1 MNHRFSLVNAWYEKA
16 YNQLWIT
23 PAYIMAPLFD
33 QEQNEATLY
42 ATAYVFAHE
51 ISHGFGGGGSY
62 YDEVGNYRDWW
73 TAEDRTAFEQ
83 KQQQMI
89 TLYNQL
95 EAYPGQPANGEKTL
109 NENMAD
115 LGGVTLALEAYKRR
129 LKKQGFS
136 GEQLDEQL
144 RKFWLSYV
152 MVIGADYYE
161 RNLDMLKWNYLHDSH
176 SAGHNRINGIARLID
191 DWYRLYDVKPT
202 DKLYL
207 APEDRVKIW

>member
-1 MNHRFSLVNAWYEKA
+1 
-16 YNQLWIT
+16 
-23 PAYIMAPLFD
+23 
-33 QEQNEATLY
+33 
-42 ATAYVFAHE
+42 
-51 ISHGFGGGGSY
+51 
-62 YDEVGNYRDWW
+62 
-73 TAEDRTAFEQ
+73 
-83 KQQQMI
+83 MI

-152 MVIGADYYE
+152 MVIGADIYE